1 MPQAPIQNE
10 NAPRL
15 RAGACQLADDFLES
29 LDLLAFL
36 SRI

>member
-15 RAGACQLADDFLES
+15 RAGACQLADYFLES